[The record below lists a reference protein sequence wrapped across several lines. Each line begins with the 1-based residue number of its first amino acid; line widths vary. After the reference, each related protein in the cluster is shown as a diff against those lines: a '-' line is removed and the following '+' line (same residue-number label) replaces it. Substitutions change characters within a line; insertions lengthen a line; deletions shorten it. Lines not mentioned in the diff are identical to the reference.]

1 MDVKIHSIHYR
12 NGRLWY
18 RTWQWPIRD
27 MKTQL
32 FILWNLNGKRY
43 YFRFAV
49 LFSIFSFVKAVLLDL
64 KNFFQD
70 SGFFSINFNF
80 FKLRVKKNLG
90 FFKVMFCQKKKQF
103 FIVLNNAHVTYL
115 LTTVV
120 GSKKMNKMAS
130 MIQMVLSVSF
140 YAFHVEWALI
150 MPSYTSIPFTSGN
163 SDRNSSIE
171 CYFNL
176 GLWTT
181 QKS

>member
-1 MDVKIHSIHYR
+1 
-12 NGRLWY
+12 
-18 RTWQWPIRD
+18 
-27 MKTQL
+27 
-32 FILWNLNGKRY
+32 
-43 YFRFAV
+43 
-49 LFSIFSFVKAVLLDL
+49 
-64 KNFFQD
+64 
-70 SGFFSINFNF
+70 
-80 FKLRVKKNLG
+80 
-90 FFKVMFCQKKKQF
+90 MFCLKKKQF
-103 FIVLNNAHVTYL
+103 FIVLNNAHVIYL

-150 MPSYTSIPFTSGN
+150 MRSYTSIPFASGN

-171 CYFNL
+171 RYFNL